1 MPIDLRLD
9 ADEWPLLTD
18 LYQLTMAASYFEHGY
33 NDLACFSLTTRRM
46 PPDRGFLIA
55 AGVERVIEALEQF
68 HFDAGA
74 LDYLDSLK
82 LFKAEFLDSLSRL
95 RFSGELWAM
104 PEGSLFFAQEPVLE
118 ICAPLIEA
126 QLIETVVLNQ
136 VGMASLVA
144 SKAARAVLVA
154 GGRRLVDFG
163 PRRAQG
169 ADAALI
175 AARSSYLAGFI
186 GSSNLLA
193 GKRYGIPVYGTMSH
207 SYVMAHDSE
216 REAFEHFVDS
226 FPQLSTLLVD
236 TYSTPRGVEIAAEIG
251 RRLRQSGVKLQGIR
265 LDSGDLAALSRQ
277 ARRLLDQAGL
287 GEVSIFAS
295 GNLDEYAI
303 AELVKAGAPIDAFG
317 VGTAMVVSA
326 DAPALDVTYKLV
338 EYKGIARL
346 KTSVAKLSTP
356 GRKQVFRARDAA
368 GHFSA
373 DIIGLLDESPATI
386 GREFRRPLSEL
397 QAVLALQMRQGRRVT
412 PRPSLAQSREYCL
425 QGLGRLDQRFKALRK
440 PDSYEVRLSA
450 ALRALEISE
459 KVRAESRQA

>member
-1 MPIDLRLD
+1 MAIDLRLD
-9 ADEWPLLTD
+9 AGEWPLLTD
-18 LYQLTMAASYFEHGY
+18 LYQLTMSASYFEHGY
-33 NDLACFSLTTRRM
+33 NDLACFSLTTRRL

-55 AGVERVIEALEQF
+55 AGLERIVEALEEF
-68 HFDAGA
+68 HFEAAA

-82 LFKAEFLDSLSRL
+82 LFGAEFLDFLARL

-104 PEGSLFFAQEPVLE
+104 PEGSIFFAQEPVLE

-126 QLIETVVLNQ
+126 QLLETIVLNQ
-136 VGMASLVA
+136 VGMASLIA
-144 SKAARAVLVA
+144 SKAARSLLVA

-163 PRRAQG
+163 QRRAQG

-216 REAFEHFVDS
+216 REAFEHFVKS
-226 FPQLSTLLVD
+226 FPQLGTLLVD
-236 TYSTPRGVEIAAEIG
+236 TYSMPRGVEIAAEIG
-251 RRLRQSGVKLQGIR
+251 RRLAQSGIRLQGIR

-277 ARRLLDQAGL
+277 ARRILDQAGL
-287 GEVSIFAS
+287 GDVSIFAS

-338 EYKGIARL
+338 EYKGAARV
-346 KTSVAKLSTP
+346 KTSAGKVSVP
-356 GRKQVFRARDAA
+356 GRKQVLRACDAA
-368 GHFSA
+368 GRFSG
-373 DIIGLLDESPATI
+373 DIIGLLDESPAAI
-386 GREFRRPLSEL
+386 AREFRRPVSEL
-397 QAVLALQMRQGRRVT
+397 KTMLALQMREGRRVAA
-412 PRPSLAQSREYCL
+412 RPILAESREYCL
-425 QGLGRLDQRFKALRK
+425 QSLERLDQRFKAIRK
-440 PDSYEVRLSA
+440 PDSYEVRHSA
-450 ALRALEISE
+450 VLKALEISE
-459 KVRAESRQA
+459 KVRAESRQD